1 VKKYLETDEFV
12 TSYTEG
18 LRAFLLNSFP
28 EGQTAHIEDLMAWS
42 ATYAD
47 SVFQF
52 VSNLPRTAPCKCELE
67 PKKKKS

>member
-1 VKKYLETDEFV
+1 MKKYLETEEFV
-12 TSYTEG
+12 NAYTEG

-28 EGQTAHIEDLMAWS
+28 EGQTAHVEDLTAWT

-52 VSNLPRTAPCKCELE
+52 VSNLPHTKPCKCD
-67 PKKKKS
+67 KNV